1 MQTLGLEVASL
12 THSRNR
18 WLGRDFRFESKLGP
32 RTATELGPFITL
44 RADIAQRRWHVR
56 FVPIL
61 LQKSAATDWAIEP
74 FVESRALKRW
84 P

>member
-1 MQTLGLEVASL
+1 M
-12 THSRNR
+12 
-18 WLGRDFRFESKLGP
+18 KP
-32 RTATELGPFITL
+32 RCFVEEE
-44 RADIAQRRWHVR
+44 RADIDFRSWQ
-56 FVPIL
+56 IL